1 MEQHYIYKYSDNN
14 WRSVPYEIT
23 NTEYKI
29 PKNLKVATYNILR
42 ESHFKPMQYF
52 EKSSTRYKYQVNSLL
67 FNTGADIIGLN
78 EVTQDYLINY
88 ILTSEWIKAGYYIS
102 SIVNSFKTN
111 EFNLI
116 LSKFPFDYYTFNV
129 GQEITVGAVFTCET
143 NSFIVLSAHLTSG
156 ENNKKIRQKEL
167 KTLMHI
173 LGSSGN
179 NENENESFINAI
191 ISGNIILMGDLNTH
205 LVSENQILYS
215 CNFVDLWIES
225 GNQEGEGSYTF
236 DNQDNTMNQIRNVLD
251 NRRMRLDRILLFRR
265 NNLFDIREGKMMIFG
280 NEKIYS
286 DFSFSYL
293 YPSDHFGLL
302 VELELKENYSKY
314 KIKRPEFLD
323 FYAMEH
329 VNLDITG
336 FRTIRRIII
345 YRIIVVAV
353 VVLILLIII
362 LKLIL

>member
-1 MEQHYIYKYSDNN
+1 
-14 WRSVPYEIT
+14 
-23 NTEYKI
+23 
-29 PKNLKVATYNILR
+29 
-42 ESHFKPMQYF
+42 
-52 EKSSTRYKYQVNSLL
+52 
-67 FNTGADIIGLN
+67 
-78 EVTQDYLINY
+78 
-88 ILTSEWIKAGYYIS
+88 
-102 SIVNSFKTN
+102 
-111 EFNLI
+111 
-116 LSKFPFDYYTFNV
+116 
-129 GQEITVGAVFTCET
+129 
-143 NSFIVLSAHLTSG
+143 
-156 ENNKKIRQKEL
+156 
-167 KTLMHI
+167 
-173 LGSSGN
+173 
-179 NENENESFINAI
+179 
-191 ISGNIILMGDLNTH
+191 
-205 LVSENQILYS
+205 
-215 CNFVDLWIES
+215 
-225 GNQEGEGSYTF
+225 
-236 DNQDNTMNQIRNVLD
+236 
-251 NRRMRLDRILLFRR
+251 MRLDRILLFRR